1 MVLEMNKIL
10 YAILIC
16 AIIVGIL
23 IIATVGLN
31 VDIIYSKNVEID
43 IYIGKTFEK
52 EDIENIANEVFPR
65 ERVIVREI
73 ELFQDM
79 VSITVADNRTEDELN
94 EKIEELNNKINEKYE
109 VENTV
114 DDIDVIY
121 NSKVRLS
128 SLIIPYAVTLG
139 ISIILILIYVGIRY
153 KKLGVIKTLVTYI
166 LSIGAAEMLLLSII
180 AIVRFPVNRLVIPL
194 GLLVLVMVVT
204 ILGLKNEKKLLDTPK
219 EEKQKE

>member
-1 MVLEMNKIL
+1 MNKIL

-52 EDIENIANEVFPR
+52 EDIENIASEVFPR

-79 VSITVADNRTEDELN
+79 VSITVENNRTEDELN

>member
-1 MVLEMNKIL
+1 MNKIL